1 MTALPSPSVVLFVAN
16 VAAVAEFYRK
26 LADMAVVHAATDHVV
41 LEIAGLQLVVHALH
55 GASPADENNSETV
68 SVREDAYFKLCLPV
82 TRIATA
88 RTQALAMGGAIGP
101 VANEWQAR
109 GFRACDGHDPEGNV
123 IQVRE
128 SAA

>member
-1 MTALPSPSVVLFVAN
+1 MTATPSPSVVLFVAN
-16 VAAVAEFYRK
+16 VAAIAEFYRT
-26 LADMAVVHAATDHVV
+26 LADMTVVHAAPDHVL

-55 GASPADENNSETV
+55 GAPPAVEDDAGSV
-68 SVREDAYFKLCLPV
+68 AVREDAYFKLCLPV
-82 TRIATA
+82 ARIAAA
-88 RTQALAMGGAIGP
+88 RAQALAMGGAIGP

-128 SAA
+128 AAA

>member
-55 GASPADENNSETV
+55 GAPSAVEGDAGSV
-68 SVREDAYFKLCLPV
+68 AVREDAYFKLCLPV

-88 RTQALAMGGAIGP
+88 RAQALAMGGAIGP

-109 GFRACDGHDPEGNV
+109 AFRACDGHDPEGNV